1 MLSIM
6 AALYPAQT
14 DFLYFVAR
22 NDGTHIFSR
31 TLREHER
38 AIDIVRKLNSRQTA
52 EKTPERTPQRVPMS
66 ANHAEPPSA
75 SAAKR

>member
-1 MLSIM
+1 M

-52 EKTPERTPQRVPMS
+52 EKAPERTPQRIPDRTPMS
-66 ANHAEPPSA
+66 VNHAAPPSA

>member
-1 MLSIM
+1 M

-52 EKTPERTPQRVPMS
+52 EKASERTPERVPMS
-66 ANHAEPPSA
+66 ANHAAPPPA